1 MPGGLAAAG
10 FCCSYSATPA
20 APIAASRHTLSKEAA
35 MQQRVLITGGGS
47 GLGRALAQ
55 RYAVA
60 GWAVGCADLH
70 LERAQ
75 ETIAALPGSGHA
87 AWQVDVGDDASFAT
101 FVTQAMADGW
111 QAPDLL
117 INNAGIAAGGTL
129 LDSTM
134 AEWRD
139 LIEVNLLGVVRG
151 CQAFLPGMLAARR
164 GHIVNIASFAGLA
177 GAPQIMSYGVAK
189 GGVVIL
195 SEQLRAELFE
205 SGVDVSVA
213 CPAFFQTNLLQNWR
227 GTDQM
232 RRAAGRL
239 MEHSVDTVDTVSDA
253 IVAAIARRQFLIL
266 PTRNE
271 PMRWRMKRW
280 FPSLYFKQLQ
290 KMLAQRRRVAK
301 PAS

>member
-1 MPGGLAAAG
+1 
-10 FCCSYSATPA
+10 
-20 APIAASRHTLSKEAA
+20 
-35 MQQRVLITGGGS
+35 MQQRVLITGAGS
-47 GLGRALAQ
+47 GLGRALAL
-55 RYAVA
+55 RYAAA
-60 GWAVGCADLH
+60 GHAVGCADLH
-70 LERAQ
+70 LDRAE
-75 ETIAALPGSGHA
+75 ETVGLLAGSGHA
-87 AWQVDVGDDASFAT
+87 TWRVDVGDDGSFAD
-101 FVTQAMADGW
+101 FVAQVQAWG
-111 QAPDLL
+111 APDLL
-117 INNAGIAAGGTL
+117 INNAGIAAGGNL

-134 AEWRD
+134 VEWRE
-139 LIEVNLLGVVRG
+139 LFEVNLLSVVRG
-151 CQAFLPGMLAARR
+151 CKAFLPAMLEAKR

-205 SGVDVSVA
+205 TGVDVSVA

-239 MEHSVDTVDTVSDA
+239 MQHSSDTVDTVADA
-253 IVAAIARRQFLIL
+253 IVAAVARREFLIL

-280 FPSLYFKQLQ
+280 FPKLYVRQLQ
-290 KMLAQRRRVAK
+290 KMLAERKRLAREN
-301 PAS
+301 P